1 MLEAIF
7 ASIGFISIRSMKAS
21 TETIHTSGKRHFAAS
36 KAIYE

>member
-21 TETIHTSGKRHFAAS
+21 AETFHTSGERHFAAR
-36 KAIYE
+36 KAIHE